1 MARFGQ
7 GVNASLGKTNYSN
20 YLAGALQGA
29 KGVAAGGSAIGQ
41 GIANLGEQVGAGI
54 KQYYEKKEAKEKSSR
69 ANNLV
74 KELIKKNPAFIKDT
88 FGQDIDPTDE
98 GLVKTIVETIGV
110 EKVIKLKSDFT
121 QAEEQKTRDSRVA
134 GIVGLLEQGNGS
146 LEGSGFNASE
156 FDQQNLQQAR
166 SIYAN
171 NQFLKER
178 IGATSRLN
186 LPTEKAPTQMQEYV
200 RLRTQA
206 FREEKGRE
214 PTAQDKAGFMQQF
227 PRSSTNINVDTG
239 AKVED
244 TETSRS
250 RVARN
255 VKLLDSAAAGVNT
268 MRKAKRVQ
276 EIINSG
282 DVSTGFFAKVNLMKN
297 KLVAAFGGEDALKKA
312 SATEL
317 TEALLGSEVFQLFQQ
332 LGVGARGLDTPGERD
347 FMIKVLTGDITMQ
360 KKTILDMAKRR
371 FDEGKRGVEQFNSRV
386 KGSEGYRNWVKEY
399 NYDIPEYQVM
409 DWDDV
414 APIDSPESQQLE
426 RDITTQAV
434 RMKVYNPTTGEL
446 DPITGELD

>member
-1 MARFGQ
+1 MATFGQ
-7 GVNASLGKTNYSN
+7 GVNASLGKTDYSN
-20 YLAGALQGA
+20 YLVGALQGA
-29 KGVAAGGSAIGQ
+29 RGVAAGGSAIGQ

-146 LEGSGFNASE
+146 LEDSGFNASD

-171 NQFLKER
+171 NRFINER

-186 LPTEKAPTQMQEYV
+186 LPTEKTPTQMQEYV
-200 RLRTQA
+200 RLMSQA

-239 AKVED
+239 DKGKMKENAYNLLFTARTNEIDPLLSTRPAIEAMKVLINNTDEKGELITGALANLELGAKSILNYVGLSNFTD
-244 TETSRS
+244 
-250 RVARN
+250 VARTQEYLAQSVN
-255 VKLLDSAAAGVNT
+255 LVGQIIKQFGSGTGLSDADREFAQQAAAGFITMDREALKRLVDIAEKLNQYKINAYNDRISRTFIGEDDKWARDSLLVPESLMSMNNT
-268 MRKAKRVQ
+268 VKERELRDNANTQVGLSDIEAER
-276 EIINSG
+276 ERR
-282 DVSTGFFAKVNLMKN
+282 N
-297 KLVAAFGGEDALKKA
+297 KL
-312 SATEL
+312 
-317 TEALLGSEVFQLFQQ
+317 Q
-332 LGVGARGLDTPGERD
+332 GL
-347 FMIKVLTGDITMQ
+347 
-360 KKTILDMAKRR
+360 
-371 FDEGKRGVEQFNSRV
+371 
-386 KGSEGYRNWVKEY
+386 
-399 NYDIPEYQVM
+399 
-409 DWDDV
+409 
-414 APIDSPESQQLE
+414 
-426 RDITTQAV
+426 
-434 RMKVYNPTTGEL
+434 
-446 DPITGELD
+446 